1 MTAYEAYQTFLAI
14 KQHFTSSY
22 NFFKYGGKVKANPSS
37 FEQRRDKFY
46 FQKLSRHRDLR
57 GFLVSNFVDRDI
69 KWVGE
74 LITDESESVYKE
86 WQKRNE
92 SLTYIVT
99 EELSLLEDDFISFF
113 KVKEG
118 QHPKLLSLFKQNK
131 ISAETLCILN
141 DLLSFFELWD
151 KKIEDPVIWPS
162 VRDRLLNYQPFVQYD
177 KSKLKKVVKQL
188 MNGDK

>member
-1 MTAYEAYQTFLAI
+1 M
-14 KQHFTSSY
+14 
-22 NFFKYGGKVKANPSS
+22 
-37 FEQRRDKFY
+37 
-46 FQKLSRHRDLR
+46 
-57 GFLVSNFVDRDI
+57 
-69 KWVGE
+69 GE

-151 KKIEDPVIWPS
+151 KKIQDPVIWPS
-162 VRDRLLNYQPFVQYD
+162 IRDRLLNYQPFVQYD

>member
-1 MTAYEAYQTFLAI
+1 MTPYEAYQTFLAI

-22 NFFKYGGKVKANPSS
+22 DFFKYGGKVKANASS
-37 FEQRRDKFY
+37 FDQRRDKFY
-46 FQKLSRHRDLR
+46 FQKLARHRDLR
-57 GFLVSNFVDRDI
+57 GFLVSNFIDRDI

-74 LITDESESVYKE
+74 LITDESESVYKQ

>member
-22 NFFKYGGKVKANPSS
+22 DYFKYGGKVKANQSS

-57 GFLVSNFVDRDI
+57 GFLVANFALRDI

-74 LITDESESVYKE
+74 LITDEAESVYRE

-141 DLLSFFELWD
+141 NLLSFFELWD
-151 KKIEDPVIWPS
+151 KKIEDPVIWPTI
-162 VRDRLLNYQPFVQYD
+162 RDRLLNYQPFVQYD

-188 MNGDK
+188 MDGR